1 MLAWYPTSNW
11 SYNASSFIT
20 HKTTW
25 LKTTTQFF
33 RNHFN
38 PLTVKKTAKLCLLE
52 FQLYL
57 SLNFFPS
64 IACQCIV
71 SNLYTRLVESYV
83 AYKWTSYF
91 HLIRF
96 RDFTKH
102 FPTFLYKISKILTI
116 FCEILEV
123 WWMQIQTFYPKGE
136 TIRENKELFFSSKRH
151 RWLDVK

>member
-1 MLAWYPTSNW
+1 MTQNNNTIFQKSFQPIDSEENCKAL
-11 SYNASSFIT
+11 SSWVSIVS
-20 HKTTW
+20 
-25 LKTTTQFF
+25 FF
-33 RNHFN
+33 
-38 PLTVKKTAKLCLLE
+38 E
-52 FQLYL
+52 FF
-57 SLNFFPS
+57 SS

>member
-1 MLAWYPTSNW
+1 MTQNNNTIFQKSFQPIDSEENCKAL
-11 SYNASSFIT
+11 SSWVSIVS
-20 HKTTW
+20 
-25 LKTTTQFF
+25 FF
-33 RNHFN
+33 
-38 PLTVKKTAKLCLLE
+38 E
-52 FQLYL
+52 FF
-57 SLNFFPS
+57 SS

-123 WWMQIQTFYPKGE
+123 WWMQIQTFIQMAKRFVY
-136 TIRENKELFFSSKRH
+136 IRDCFLAQKDIFG
-151 RWLDVK
+151 LDVK